1 MSLALQIQPGT
12 GAPSPVEYRWDT
24 DTDILT
30 ANVCS
35 VRRGEGMSGTVGL
48 EGADGAWLNLDVT
61 GGRINGIE
69 VAVWPDVRTVAAL
82 APPERV
88 EDAEVIIPARHARP
102 ELASIEVDTPL
113 EAVADQSERIIH
125 FTLGGARAART
136 LRLASDILLD
146 VDQRGEIAGLWL
158 LNVPPFPARS

>member
-1 MSLALQIQPGT
+1 MNLSLQIEPAGS
-12 GAPSPVEYRWDT
+12 APARVEYRWDT

-35 VRRGEGMSGTVGL
+35 AAGGEGLSGTVGL
-48 EGADGAWLNLDVT
+48 EGSDGAWLNLDVT
-61 GGRINGIE
+61 GGRINGVE
-69 VAVWPDVRTVAAL
+69 VAVWPDVRTVPTL
-82 APPERV
+82 SPPERI
-88 EDAEVIIPARHARP
+88 EDAQITIPARHARP

-125 FTLGGARAART
+125 FTLGSARAART

>member
-1 MSLALQIQPGT
+1 MNLSLQIEPGSA
-12 GAPSPVEYRWDT
+12 APARVEYRWDT

-35 VRRGEGMSGTVGL
+35 VGSGEGLSGTVGL
-48 EGADGAWLNLDVT
+48 EGTDGAWLNLDVT
-61 GGRINGIE
+61 GGRINGVE
-69 VAVWPDVRTVAAL
+69 VAVWPDVRTVPSL
-82 APPERV
+82 SPPERV
-88 EDAEVIIPARHARP
+88 EDAQVIIPARHSRP

-125 FTLGGARAART
+125 FTLGSARAART
-136 LRLASDILLD
+136 LRLASDILLE

>member
-1 MSLALQIQPGT
+1 MNLALQIEPGN
-12 GAPSPVEYRWDT
+12 AALAPVEYRWDT

-30 ANVCS
+30 ANVRS
-35 VRRGEGMSGTVGL
+35 VAAGEGLSGTVGL

-69 VAVWPDVRTVAAL
+69 VAVWPDVRTVPTL
-82 APPERV
+82 SPPERI
-88 EDAEVIIPARHARP
+88 EDAQVTIPARHARP

-113 EAVADQSERIIH
+113 QAVADQAERIIH
-125 FTLGGARAART
+125 FTLGSARAART

-158 LNVPPFPARS
+158 LNVPPFPQRS